1 MQPFYPHIAPLQVST
16 TAGSNTIEFLDATP
30 DKSWIGRFVFLGE
43 WYKII
48 YVSANGVVTVHK
60 NVQSETVYT
69 TGIVVMNDLLI
80 EGEGLELTTLDIDY
94 TPLMSI

>member
-1 MQPFYPHIAPLQVST
+1 M
-16 TAGSNTIEFLDATP
+16 
-30 DKSWIGRFVFLGE
+30 
-43 WYKII
+43 
-48 YVSANGVVTVHK
+48 HK

-80 EGEGLELTTLDIDY
+80 EGDGLELTTLDIDY